1 MYVLTIVCVRV
12 CSIQKDPKDRSSA
25 LDLLSHPFI
34 KKFEDKDIDLGI
46 LVSCLEPPMNFS
58 K

>member
-1 MYVLTIVCVRV
+1 MCACMQHT
-12 CSIQKDPKDRSSA
+12 KDPKDRSSA